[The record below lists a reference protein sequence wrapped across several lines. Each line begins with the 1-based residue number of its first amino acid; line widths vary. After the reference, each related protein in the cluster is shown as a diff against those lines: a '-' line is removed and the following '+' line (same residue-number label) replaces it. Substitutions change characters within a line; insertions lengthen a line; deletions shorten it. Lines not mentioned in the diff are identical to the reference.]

1 MSTFDNI
8 VLSGIRG
15 GEFEA
20 ELLNDT
26 GYVERSASG
35 RGDYPTLLPG
45 VIVVWID
52 ADRSPGFANALKNN
66 PGLPLSLVSNYGN
79 LPCTAI
85 SISGWPPIRIELQ
98 PDKRLRASAQS
109 LSRKLGNNFA
119 HETTT

>member
-1 MSTFDNI
+1 MSTFNKI
-8 VLSGIRG
+8 VLSAIRG

-26 GYVERSASG
+26 GYVESSLSG
-35 RGDYPTLLPG
+35 RIDYPPILPG

-52 ADRSPGFANALKNN
+52 ADRSVGFANALKNN

-79 LPCTAI
+79 LPCTVV

-109 LSRKLGNNFA
+109 LSGKLSNNLA